1 MQTMSAGFL
10 AGALGDRRGAIL
22 VLFALLL
29 PVLLGFIGLAV
40 ETARNHDL
48 QQSAAAALETA
59 LRSACAI
66 DNTDPNENLA
76 RNLAFFNANYKGE
89 NDIEMDDIETT
100 LTGNKVTI
108 TVPSLVLNET
118 EIEIEVAYPTNCR

>member
-22 VLFALLL
+22 VLFALML

-40 ETARNHDL
+40 ESARNHDL

-66 DNTDPNENLA
+66 DNSDPNANLA
-76 RNLAFFNANYKGE
+76 RNLAFFNANYKGDDIAMM
-89 NDIEMDDIETT
+89 DIEAT
-100 LTGNKVTI
+100 LTGNQVTI
-108 TVPSLVLNET
+108 TVPSLILDDA